1 MDDEDDI
8 RPPLETL
15 VDCLLGWTA
24 VTAQIIDHMQRSQA
38 ATGRTEPPIAEA
50 LYALMNGTLAPFAE
64 SREFEVGVAARIVGD
79 AVETV
84 MSEIMLLPIDGPER
98 TPNRAQRRA
107 RARRRRG

>member
-15 VDCLLGWTA
+15 VDCLMGWTA

-38 ATGRTEPPIAEA
+38 VTGRTEPPIAHA
-50 LYALMNGTLAPFAE
+50 LYALMNGTLSEMAE
-64 SREFEVGVAARIVGD
+64 SREFEVGVAARVVGD

-84 MSEIMLLPIDGPER
+84 MHEIHLLPIDGPER
-98 TPNRAQRRA
+98 PPNRAERRA
-107 RARRRRG
+107 HGRRRRG

>member
-24 VTAQIIDHMQRSQA
+24 VTAQIIDHMLRSQA
-38 ATGRTEPPIAEA
+38 VTGRTEPTIPEA
-50 LYALMNGTLAPFAE
+50 LYALMNGTLAPLAE
-64 SREFEVGVAARIVGD
+64 SREFEVGVAARMVGD

-84 MSEIMLLPIDGPER
+84 ISEIQFLPIDGPER
-98 TPNRAQRRA
+98 PPNRATRRA
-107 RARRRRG
+107 RPRRRR